1 LTNVKSRNEVNMAV
15 GIVFDG
21 VGVTQ
26 AQYEQVLHQVSPDDA
41 LAPGMLHHVAGT
53 VEGGIVVVELWES
66 QEALN
71 TFFTEKL
78 GAALQAAGISIQP
91 KVFEIFNEIKS

>member
-1 LTNVKSRNEVNMAV
+1 MAI
-15 GIVFDG
+15 GIYFDG

-26 AQYEQVLHQVSPDDA
+26 AQYEQVLHQVSPDNS

-53 VEGGIVVVELWES
+53 TADGIVVVELWES

-71 TFFTEKL
+71 TFFAEKL
-78 GAALQAAGISIQP
+78 GTAMQAAGITIQP
-91 KVFEIFNEIKS
+91 KTFDVINEITS